1 MNGGII
7 LAGREPGF
15 EEQIR
20 RAFKGELNGDLS
32 VWEERLDLAE
42 PVKSVDAIAARAPDL
57 VAIGPG
63 LQFDEWVALAETF
76 DRRHPEVSLLL
87 VAEPSP
93 RLWEAAMHAGIRDV
107 VSPRAEEAELRAAF
121 ERARGTAVRRK
132 VNLLGDEAGVVHG
145 QVIVALGP
153 KGGVGKTTIATNLA
167 VGLAS
172 EAPREVV
179 LVDLDVRF
187 GDVGSALRMEPDRT
201 ISDAL
206 KAGAEADVTSLKA
219 FLTPH
224 SSGLYVLCAPDSP
237 IEADEMDAERV
248 ALIVRAL
255 GKAFRYVVVDTGAGL
270 DEFSLAAIESAT
282 DFVLVGVPDVPSIR
296 SMRRETAIL
305 DGLGMTAQSR
315 HFVVNRAADDVG
327 LDDHD
332 IENSVGMPIRVTIPA
347 SDTVTEAMNT
357 GTPLLLGDED
367 SDTVDALLDLVA
379 RFASVSDDEG
389 RRKGGSR

>member
-42 PVKSVDAIAARAPDL
+42 PVKSVDAIAAEAPDL

-132 VNLLGDEAGVVHG
+132 VNLLGDEAGIVHG

-206 KAGAEADVTSLKA
+206 KAGAETDVTSLKA

-315 HFVVNRAADDVG
+315 HFVVNRASVDVG

-389 RRKGGSR
+389 RRKGRSR